1 MSWPAA
7 EVLVEEEMVRALVAT
22 QFPELA
28 DLECVAAGEGFDNYQ
43 WRLGNDHVARLP
55 RRSMAIEPLLNEL
68 RWLDDV
74 VTHVTLQTPAPLR
87 AGVAGEGFPFPWAVA
102 TWIEGETG
110 DQFDVRSAVS
120 LAPDLAQFL
129 LQIHVAAPTDAPHNP
144 YRSVHLSE
152 RSAEFDTRLDAIAR
166 RLDVQAARELFAR
179 GRDASPCDSPVWIH
193 GDLHPDNLVFRDR
206 RLVGV
211 VDFGDLC
218 AGDPATDL
226 AGVLLTL
233 PEQALGDFFD
243 AYQPI
248 DDATRQRMIGWAT
261 YFGVMMISLGAGGRA
276 SYLAVGERG
285 LANAALWSALS

>member
-1 MSWPAA
+1 VSWPAA
-7 EVLVEEEMVRALVAT
+7 EVIVEVDMVRALVAS

-43 WRLGNDHVARLP
+43 WRLGDDLVARIP

-74 VTHVTLQTPAPLR
+74 VARVTLQTPAPLR
-87 AGVAGEGFPFPWAVA
+87 AGVPGEGFPFPWAVA

-110 DQFDVRSAVS
+110 DQFDLRSAGS

-129 LQIHVAAPTDAPHNP
+129 RQIHVAAPTDAPHNP
-144 YRSVHLSE
+144 YRSVNLSE
-152 RSAEFDTRLDAIAR
+152 RSAEFDARLDAIAEH
-166 RLDVQAARELFAR
+166 LDAHNARELFAR
-179 GRDASPCDSPVWIH
+179 GRDSAPCVNPVWIH
-193 GDLHPDNLVFRDR
+193 GDLHPDNLVFRDGK
-206 RLVGV
+206 LVGV

-233 PEQALGDFFD
+233 PGPALEAFFD
-243 AYQPI
+243 AYEPI
-248 DDATRQRMIGWAT
+248 DDPTQRRMIGWAT
-261 YFGVMMISLGAGGRA
+261 YFGVMMISLGIGGRA

-285 LANAALWSALS
+285 LANAALWSAHS